1 MRLNKMLH
9 IKSLVQQGQRYRVI
23 HCVTHVAK
31 KKRTCPSM
39 GDGIL
44 KLWSIH
50 NTMADWVPRKIR
62 VRKLFIYLYR
72 IISWYSRGK
81 SKVKTGV

>member
-23 HCVTHVAK
+23 RCVTHVAK

-50 NTMADWVPRKIR
+50 NTMADCIPRKIR
-62 VRKLFIYLYR
+62 VRKFLFTYTE
-72 IISWYSRGK
+72 SSPGTVGGK
-81 SKVKTGV
+81 VR